1 MILGQL
7 RIGAR
12 QAKNAA
18 LLTNQVFHEP
28 ASQSFVWPWR
38 NPILLEYEI
47 TCLSSFKAYMM
58 NMLLNIDIF
67 IQSQFNLH

>member
-18 LLTNQVFHEP
+18 LALVHPPTNGQRP
-28 ASQSFVWPWR
+28 
-38 NPILLEYEI
+38 
-47 TCLSSFKAYMM
+47 YMGATHFQKG
-58 NMLLNIDIF
+58 LPLDLF
-67 IQSQFNLH
+67 T